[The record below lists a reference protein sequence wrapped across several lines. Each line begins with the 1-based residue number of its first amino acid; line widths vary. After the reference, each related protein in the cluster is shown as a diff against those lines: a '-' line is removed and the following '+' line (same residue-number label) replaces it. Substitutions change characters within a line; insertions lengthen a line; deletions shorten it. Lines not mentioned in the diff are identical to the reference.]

1 MNPRPVAVTA
11 TTEIIRGLPRV
22 RLNEAYTNALACAG
36 LIPLIVPPLPPDL
49 VTSVLDAVAG
59 LVLTGGE
66 DIDARLYHATPHA
79 SNGPVHAARDAAEL
93 TLARAARDRGM
104 PTLAICRGIQ
114 VVNVAFGGT
123 LVQDIPSEVRTEIN
137 HDPKA
142 RTTRV
147 HAVDITPTSALA
159 RVFDTTH
166 LTVNSSHHQSVDRV
180 AAGFTVTGRAPDGVV
195 EAMESADPRWWMLG
209 VQWHPE
215 ELIETPEDWD
225 RRLFAAFAA
234 RCAAR

>member
-22 RLNEAYTNALACAG
+22 RLNEAYTKALACAG
-36 LIPLIVPPLPPDL
+36 LLPLIVPPLSLEL
-49 VTSVLDAVAG
+49 VVGVLDAVDG

-66 DIDARLYHATPHA
+66 DVDARHYHATPHSA
-79 SNGPVHAARDAAEL
+79 NGPVHAARDAAEL
-93 TLARAARDRGM
+93 ALARAARDRGK

-123 LVQDIPSEVRTEIN
+123 LLQDIPSEVGATIN
-137 HDPKA
+137 HDPNA

-147 HAVDITPTSALA
+147 HTVDLTPDSSIAKVA
-159 RVFDTTH
+159 GTTR
-166 LTVNSSHHQSVDRV
+166 LDVNSSHHQSVDRV
-180 AAGFTVTGRAPDGVV
+180 AAGFRVTGRAPDGVV
-195 EAMESADPRWWMLG
+195 EAMESTDPQWWMVG

-225 RRLFAAFAA
+225 RRLFEAFAT
-234 RCAAR
+234 RCCPP